1 MQIYYLLLSLKKK
14 CFETTCNPKYSD
26 YEIRYN
32 NFYNMYILVYYI
44 TVFSLHNI
52 SQSFNLLIR
61 LISFIQNL
69 AVQMETIDIINLYC
83 SKKEC

>member
-1 MQIYYLLLSLKKK
+1 
-14 CFETTCNPKYSD
+14 
-26 YEIRYN
+26 
-32 NFYNMYILVYYI
+32 MYILVYYI

-61 LISFIQNL
+61 LISFTQNL
-69 AVQMETIDIINLYC
+69 AVQMETIDMINLYC